1 MSDFQNL
8 TRIFHCSS
16 GTLGGCFF
24 KLQSTGIFGKKYF
37 DFNQTFITPPT
48 WAYDF

>member
-24 KLQSTGIFGKKYF
+24 KLQSTGIFGKS
-37 DFNQTFITPPT
+37 TLTSIRHL
-48 WAYDF
+48 